1 MQSRRVSPRAFQL
14 IALTAVWALALTIIS
29 GAAVRLTGSG
39 LGCPDWPK
47 CTSTGVVA
55 PLQYHAWVEFGNRLI
70 NAFVSVASIGA
81 LLAALLRAPR
91 RRDLVFLSA
100 GLTVG
105 LLAEVVLGGL
115 TVTHKL
121 APGFVMSHFLLA
133 VLFLG
138 DAVLLYYRASIPDV
152 ASRGKPVPLT
162 GRPQLILGR
171 LILAATA
178 VVVTLGTIVTSTG
191 PHGGDPKAQR
201 FHLSLHSIAQLHGT
215 SVEVLLAITLATL
228 WSLARS
234 AAPTRVLRRAQMM
247 FLVMAAQAAIGYS
260 QYFDGDPVGIV
271 AIHVAGACALV
282 IAVLWFNLGLTA
294 YPEPAPEPAPADAT
308 PTPLEPVT
316 TTPQLSTH

>member
-1 MQSRRVSPRAFQL
+1 MASMQFRRVSPRIFQL
-14 IALTAVWALALTIIS
+14 IALSAVWALALTIVS

-81 LLAALLRAPR
+81 LIAAFLRSPR
-91 RRDLVFLSA
+91 RRDLTLLSA

-133 VLFLG
+133 VFFLG
-138 DAVLLYYRASIPDV
+138 DAVLLYYRASISDF
-152 ASRGKPVPLT
+152 ASGAKPEPLT
-162 GRPQLILGR
+162 GRPQLIMGR
-171 LILAATA
+171 LVLAATA

-215 SVEVLLAITLATL
+215 SVEVLLAITLLTM

-234 AAPTRVLRRAQMM
+234 GAPSRVLRRAQMM
-247 FLVMAAQAAIGYS
+247 FLVMAAQAGIGYI
-260 QYFDGDPVGIV
+260 QYFNGDPVGVV

-294 YPEPAPEPAPADAT
+294 HPEPAPAGVTVTPAPAAT
-308 PTPLEPVT
+308 SEPVPLT
-316 TTPQLSTH
+316 TR